1 MTRTRKQLHRH
12 AYLECKSALLRQS
25 ESSASAAITT
35 TAPAARTKPGCRR
48 IKQAFVRACLNPVLH
63 GQPSRQFARNRP
75 RHCHTLEAPPMS
87 CLRCINNQ
95 LVHDVVDNLSRMREH
110 LDPED
115 IHKMSPASARFCTR
129 PSRCSWV
136 QYIIDCTTRRITR

>member
-48 IKQAFVRACLNPVLH
+48 IKQVFVRACLNPV
-63 GQPSRQFARNRP
+63 RQAD
-75 RHCHTLEAPPMS
+75 S
-87 CLRCINNQ
+87 LRGTG
-95 LVHDVVDNLSRMREH
+95 LGT
-110 LDPED
+110 
-115 IHKMSPASARFCTR
+115 ATR
-129 PSRCSWV
+129 W
-136 QYIIDCTTRRITR
+136 RRRR